1 MQPDRG
7 ITWDRVL
14 PRRVGLVAAIVVL
27 LAANAG
33 GALAATGAAYEPASD
48 PYSMANT
55 DAIVGAQAW
64 WDLGYT
70 GAGVDVALIDSGVSP
85 VQGLGTSDKII
96 YGPDLSLESQSPDL
110 RNLDTYG
117 HGTFMAGLIAGRDD
131 GAAAPYSTNPAS
143 VYRGVAPDARI
154 VSLKVA
160 TADGGTD
167 VSQVIAA
174 IDWVVQHQ
182 NDNGLN
188 IRVLNLSYGTNT
200 TQDYDID
207 PLAYAVEQAWKSGI
221 VVVAAAGNTGYQRG
235 HGALGLA
242 SPAYDP
248 SILAVGGL
256 DAMGTPSILD
266 DVPGAYTASCD
277 KCRNPDVW
285 TVGSHLQGL
294 RVPNSYLDA
303 NHPEGV
309 IDARYF
315 RGSGTSQATAVT
327 SGMAALILQKYP
339 SFTPDQVKAFLA
351 QNGRTL
357 AKSAGQAKQIIES
370 DLAGLLLMK
379 ASHKGLDKATQKLAA
394 KGTGSLEA
402 ARGSDHLTRDGVT
415 LQGEQDIFGARFD
428 AKKLAALEARAASWS
443 DGVWNGNTWS
453 GNTWS
458 GNTWSGNTWSGNTWS
473 GNTWSG
479 NTWSGNTWSGNT
491 WSGNT
496 WAGSSLSG
504 NTWSGNTW
512 SSDAWS

>member
-7 ITWDRVL
+7 FTWTRLASGRIGV
-14 PRRVGLVAAIVVL
+14 VAAAIVLV
-27 LAANAG
+27 ASNVGTAVG
-33 GALAATGAAYEPASD
+33 ATGDAYDPALD

-55 DAIVGAQAW
+55 DVLIGAQAW
-64 WDLGYT
+64 WALGYT
-70 GAGVDVALIDSGVSP
+70 GAGVDVALIDSGVAP
-85 VQGLGTSDKII
+85 VEGLSDSNKVL
-96 YGPDLSLESQSPDL
+96 YGPDLSLESQSGDL

-117 HGTFMAGLIAGRDD
+117 HGTFMAGLIAGRDS
-131 GAAAPYSTNPAS
+131 AASAPYPTNPPS

-154 VSLKVA
+154 VSVKVA

-174 IDWVVQHQ
+174 IDWVVQHR
-182 NDNGLN
+182 NDDGLN

-200 TQDYDID
+200 TQDFDVD

-242 SPAYDP
+242 NPAYDP
-248 SILAVGGL
+248 NILAVGGL
-256 DAMGTPSILD
+256 DAKGTLAILD
-266 DVPGAYTASCD
+266 DVPGTYTASCD
-277 KCRNPDVW
+277 KCRNPDLW

-294 RVPNSYLDA
+294 RVANSFLDA
-303 NHPEGV
+303 NHPEG
-309 IDARYF
+309 ARGERYF
-315 RGSGTSQATAVT
+315 RGSGTSQATALV
-327 SGMAALILQKYP
+327 SGMVALILQKYP
-339 SFTPDQVKAFLA
+339 SLTPDQVKMFLTK
-351 QNGRTL
+351 NGRALPT
-357 AKSAGQAKQIIES
+357 AAGQAKHIVES
-370 DLAGLLLMK
+370 NLAGLLLMK
-379 ASHKGLDKATQKLAA
+379 PADKATQKLDA
-394 KGTGSLEA
+394 KGTGKLEA
-402 ARGSDHLTRDGVT
+402 SRGSDHLSRDGMV
-415 LQGEQDIFGARFD
+415 LEGERDIFGAKFD
-428 AKKLAALEARAASWS
+428 AKKVASLEATAASWS
-443 DGVWNGNTWS
+443 GGDWNGNTWS

-512 SSDAWS
+512 SIDGWD

>member
-7 ITWDRVL
+7 FTWSMV
-14 PRRVGLVAAIVVL
+14 RRRSAFAAGVVALLVANVS
-27 LAANAG
+27 G
-33 GALAATGAAYEPASD
+33 TLAATGDAYEPALD
-48 PYSMANT
+48 AYSMANT

-64 WDLGYT
+64 WNLGYT
-70 GAGVDVALIDSGVSP
+70 GAGVDVALIDSGVAP
-85 VQGLGTSDKII
+85 VQGLSTPGKIV

-110 RNLDTYG
+110 TNLDTYG

-131 GAAAPYSTNPAS
+131 AASAPYAGDPAS

-160 TADGGTD
+160 TADGGAD

-174 IDWVVQHQ
+174 IDWVIQHK

-200 TQDYDID
+200 TQGFDID
-207 PLAYAVEQAWKSGI
+207 PLAYAVEQAWKNGI
-221 VVVAAAGNTGYQRG
+221 LVVAAAGNTGYQRG

-242 SPAYDP
+242 NPAYDP
-248 SILAVGGL
+248 SVLAVGGL
-256 DAMGTPSILD
+256 DALGTVSILD

-277 KCRNPDVW
+277 KCRNPDIW

-294 RVPNSYLDA
+294 RVPNSFLDA

-315 RGSGTSQATAVT
+315 RGTGTSQATAIA
-327 SGMAALILQKYP
+327 SGMAALIFQKYP
-339 SFTPDQVKAFLA
+339 SLTPDQLKAFLSK
-351 QNGRTL
+351 NGRTL
-357 AKSAGQAKQIIES
+357 PTLVGATKLIIES
-370 DLAGLLLMK
+370 DLAGLLL
-379 ASHKGLDKATQKLAA
+379 LTPPDKAVQKLGA

-402 ARGSDHLTRDGVT
+402 ARGSDHLSRDGVI
-415 LQGEQDIFGARFD
+415 LQGERDIFGTPFD
-428 AKKLAALEARAASWS
+428 AKIMAAAEASATSWI
-443 DGVWNGNTWS
+443 GGAWNGNTWS

-491 WSGNT
+491 WSG
-496 WAGSSLSG
+496 SSFSG

-512 SSDAWS
+512 SSDVWS